1 MKTTSKKN
9 TYVMYE
15 YATQGHGEIISGS
28 RTKEVFRSK
37 DLAHAKI
44 LAIRKSIYLTSYI
57 ELGKITCIEDGVHD
71 GDFFICLS
79 TKYTY
84 RKWDDK
90 VDEMHRVYDND

>member
-15 YATQGHGEIISGS
+15 YATQGHGEIISSS
-28 RTKEVFRSK
+28 RIKEVFRSK

-44 LAIRKSIYLTSYI
+44 LATRKSIYLTSYI
-57 ELGKITCIEDGVHD
+57 ELGEIASVEGGVYD

-79 TKYTY
+79 TKRTY
-84 RKWDDK
+84 HQWDDK
-90 VDEMHRVYDND
+90 VDEMYRVHNND

>member
-57 ELGKITCIEDGVHD
+57 ELGEIAYIEDGVHD

-79 TKYTY
+79 TKHTY
-84 RKWDDK
+84 HQWDDK
-90 VDEMHRVYDND
+90 VDEMYRVHDNE

>member
-9 TYVMYE
+9 TYVMHE

-44 LAIRKSIYLTSYI
+44 LATRKSIYLTSYI
-57 ELGKITCIEDGVHD
+57 ELGEIKCIDGEIYD

-79 TKYTY
+79 TKRTY
-84 RKWDDK
+84 RRWSDK
-90 VDEMHRVYDND
+90 VDEMYRVHDNE